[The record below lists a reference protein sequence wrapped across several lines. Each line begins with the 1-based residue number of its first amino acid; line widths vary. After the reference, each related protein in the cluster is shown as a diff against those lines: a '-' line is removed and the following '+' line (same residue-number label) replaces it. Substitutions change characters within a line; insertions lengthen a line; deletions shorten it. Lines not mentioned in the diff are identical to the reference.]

1 MEPTEFNCAVQR
13 MIDKLNRMEQKLDAQ
28 SNPIPLN
35 QQWLDLQETCRQLK
49 ISKRTLQFY
58 RDKGILPYSQI
69 GGKIYFRAS
78 DIEEHL
84 KRHYNNIE

>member
-1 MEPTEFNCAVQR
+1 MELNDISGAVQK
-13 MIDKLNRMEQKLDAQ
+13 MIDKLDHMEQKLDAQ

-35 QQWLDLQETCRQLK
+35 RQWLDLQETCQQLK

-58 RDKGILPYSQI
+58 RDKGILHYSKI
-69 GGKIYFRAS
+69 GGKIYFLAS

-84 KRHYNNIE
+84 KKHYNKTK